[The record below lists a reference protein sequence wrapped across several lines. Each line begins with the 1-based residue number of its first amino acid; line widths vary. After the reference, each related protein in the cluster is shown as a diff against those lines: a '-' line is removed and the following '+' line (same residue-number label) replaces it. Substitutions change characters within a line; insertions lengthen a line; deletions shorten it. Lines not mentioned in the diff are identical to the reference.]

1 MLWQAST
8 RKQTDLVGSTGYV
21 FGGIT
26 YSNSYNTLMQYAL
39 FGVANSCALRRAAY
53 ITYVSTIVRERAND
67 RERERL
73 NESGGE
79 VSSQRRVKRQ
89 KEDGKKE

>member
-1 MLWQAST
+1 M
-8 RKQTDLVGSTGYV
+8 
-21 FGGIT
+21 FGGIA

-39 FGVANSCALRRAAY
+39 FGVANSCALRHAAYITY
-53 ITYVSTIVRERAND
+53 ITYVSTIERERVND

-79 VSSQRRVKRQ
+79 VSSQRRVKRE